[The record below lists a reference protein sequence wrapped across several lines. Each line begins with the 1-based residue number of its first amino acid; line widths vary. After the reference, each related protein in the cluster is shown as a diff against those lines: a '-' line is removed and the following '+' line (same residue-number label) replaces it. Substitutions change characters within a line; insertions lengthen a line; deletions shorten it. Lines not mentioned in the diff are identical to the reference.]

1 SPRFW
6 PVPRLLPFSLAF
18 FQGLGKTGIFVRAS
32 LLYPSTFGLFG
43 PNLLETLSILLSLT
57 AGTMILVWIGE
68 LITEKGIGNGISLI
82 IFAGIVSRVPQL
94 VQQGFLTSS
103 SSGGNSSGI
112 VSI

>member
-1 SPRFW
+1 M
-6 PVPRLLPFSLAF
+6 
-18 FQGLGKTGIFVRAS
+18 RAGVLDATS
-32 LLYPSTFGLFG
+32 FNLFG
-43 PNLLETLSILLSLT
+43 PNWLETLSILISLT
-57 AGTMILVWIGE
+57 AGTMVLVWIGE
-68 LITEKGIGNGISLI
+68 LITEHGIGNGISLI